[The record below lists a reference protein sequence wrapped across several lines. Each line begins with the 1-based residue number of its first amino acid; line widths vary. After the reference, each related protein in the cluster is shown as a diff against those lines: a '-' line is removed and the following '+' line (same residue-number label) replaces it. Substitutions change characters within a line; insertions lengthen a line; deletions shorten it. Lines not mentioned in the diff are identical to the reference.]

1 MIRRP
6 PRSTLFPYTTLF
18 RSWLPH
24 YEETSGGATSTGHI
38 ACSAVSRP
46 ATYSGANLLTVLTFD
61 LASDALGSG
70 DGVSIVADGNTVY
83 GTDTSLY
90 VAGDE
95 RWRAEAATADA
106 GPGMSAGGAARRPR
120 SSGIGQQ
127 THIYRVDITTP
138 G

>member
-61 LASDALGSG
+61 LTADALGSG
-70 DGVSIVADGNTVY
+70 DGVSIAADGNTVY
-83 GTDTSLY
+83 GTSTSLY
-90 VAGDE
+90 VASDE
-95 RWRAEAATADA
+95 RWLAGPARADA
-106 GPGMSAGGAARRPR
+106 APGVSAEGTAGAAAGR
-120 SSGIGQQ
+120 
-127 THIYRVDITTP
+127 TDI
-138 G
+138 